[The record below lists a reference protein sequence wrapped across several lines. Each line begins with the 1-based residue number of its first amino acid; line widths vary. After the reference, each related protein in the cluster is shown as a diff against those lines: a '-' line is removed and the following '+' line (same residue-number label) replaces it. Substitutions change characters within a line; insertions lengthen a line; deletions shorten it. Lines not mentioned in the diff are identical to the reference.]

1 MSKRELTPNSK
12 YLIKMFVSF
21 SLLALLILIA
31 GGLMGFAVGLD
42 KPRAGMVMFGLITTG
57 AFVFWVVSML
67 LSVPYYRSMKYEIQ
81 DDEVIVRV
89 GILTHS
95 VKHVPY
101 RTVTNIAVKR
111 DILDRW
117 FFNLGT
123 LEIQTA
129 GISGQNVAEEKL
141 LGLDNVQEVYELVA
155 GELRRYR
162 GAMAP
167 TVAEVEGA
175 SIEPVRSELLDE
187 VRQIRQMLEN
197 RTAKS

>member
-1 MSKRELTPNSK
+1 MSKQELTPNSK
-12 YLIKMFVSF
+12 YLIKMFISF
-21 SLLALLILIA
+21 SLIALMILFV
-31 GGLMGFAVGLD
+31 GGLLGFAVGSD
-42 KPRAGMVMFGLITTG
+42 KPRAGMVMFGLTSTG
-57 AFVFWVVSML
+57 AFIFWVVSML

-141 LGLDNVQEVYELVA
+141 LGLDNVQDVYELVA

-167 TVAEVEGA
+167 TVAEVEA
-175 SIEPVRSELLDE
+175 APVETLSTELLDE
-187 VRQIRQMLEN
+187 VRQIRQLLEK
-197 RTAKS
+197 AD

>member
-1 MSKRELTPNSK
+1 MSQRTFTPNSK

-21 SLLALLILIA
+21 SLIALLILVC
-31 GGLMGFAVGLD
+31 GGLIAIPFGFD
-42 KPRAGMVMFGLITTG
+42 KPRAAGVLMGITFIG
-57 AFVFWVVSML
+57 AFLFWVISML
-67 LSVPYYRSMKYEIQ
+67 LAAPYYRSMKYEVQ
-81 DDEVIVRV
+81 DDEVVVHI

-101 RTVTNIAVKR
+101 RTVTNISVKR

-129 GISGQNVAEEKL
+129 GISGQSGAEEKL
-141 LGLDNVQEVYELVA
+141 AGLDNVQEVYEMVVT
-155 GELRRYR
+155 ELRRYR

-167 TVAEVEGA
+167 TVAEVEAAPGGKA
-175 SIEPVRSELLDE
+175 ESLPAELLEE
-187 VRQIRQMLEN
+187 VRQIRQLLEQQ
-197 RTAKS
+197 A